1 MNKNNNSPNKNYN
14 QNTNY
19 NQNGEQNYNEYYQNN
34 NQYYN
39 NYENQT
45 DFANQNA
52 NVDSSQNYNNYNQNY
67 YDYNQYNNSQ
77 DYSNYNQ
84 YNNQA
89 NLAGNQYYDNYNQ
102 NYDYNYQNTN
112 NYYNNYNQGNN
123 QNYTYNNQDYTQ
135 SYEYSN
141 QDYTQSYEYSN
152 QGYTQ
157 GYGYSNQEQNQNYG
171 YNNLNQSQQY
181 INNNVNTNEE
191 NLNDQNTGKILKQE
205 KVNSFSETKAK
216 PSNEVNTVKYE
227 KNYNDTTHSNNRNFV
242 NHEKLDSIEIEQTK
256 NRQNLNISNQ
266 LDSQQLYGN
275 EEYNAHQK
283 NQHNNGFG
291 QGGTQQ
297 FNQNVEQINT
307 HSNGNYNEVN
317 NQNIPPIPPIINKNK
332 TTKKSSRNKKKGKG
346 KLVAT
351 ICFLLALI
359 LLAGGGYYYFS
370 KYKKSK
376 VVNEN
381 EVYGTVI
388 QKYKNAI
395 NNLESADS
403 SINVQAL
410 KAALKEK
417 KNDDYIKYLFYDID
431 GNGRK
436 ELLISRSDKPNNPF
450 DIYTFNKKKEVIR
463 LFDPETI
470 DISILDRLGVDG
482 GSNNSGSAVFTD
494 NTIRIRKFDK
504 DSGEY
509 NFLKFTDD
517 GNKLVKSTVITFT
530 GLDVDNSKY
539 KDQMTGKEYDSKKAF
554 NEAFPFPNVIQ
565 FDSEDWNSVLNFGN
579 NTDNNKD
586 NNQRKKPD
594 NYEAAYAS
602 ILKPYKD
609 AISNDKPD
617 TKGVNTVAISNYK
630 VYGEKQVG
638 KNFLNYGFYDI
649 NGDGIDELLLFT
661 EFDKEKPN
669 EYSPMD
675 VYTLDKDNKVVRI
688 TPEYVNGERTRLSI
702 TKDKVFQVYGSGGAK
717 VHGYTF
723 YKLADNGLSL
733 EKTDAFDFDG
743 ETNSKVYKRSFP
755 SGKNEEISVNDFRDK
770 MVNANNHMKFDF
782 GKRKSIFDFKG

>member
-19 NQNGEQNYNEYYQNN
+19 NSYNQNGEQNYNEYYQNN
-34 NQYYN
+34 TQYNY
-39 NYENQT
+39 NYENQ
-45 DFANQNA
+45 NGS
-52 NVDSSQNYNNYNQNY
+52 VDSSQNYSNYNQNY

-84 YNNQA
+84 YYNPDNA
-89 NLAGNQYYDNYNQ
+89 AENQYYDNYNQ

-123 QNYTYNNQDYTQ
+123 QNYNYDNQNYTYNNQGY
-135 SYEYSN
+135 N
-141 QDYTQSYEYSN
+141 QGYEYSN
-152 QGYTQ
+152 QGYNQ
-157 GYGYSNQEQNQNYG
+157 GYEYSNQGQNQNYG
-171 YNNLNQSQQY
+171 YNNQNQSQQFS
-181 INNNVNTNEE
+181 NNNVNTNVE
-191 NLNDQNTGKILKQE
+191 NLNNQNTSKILKQE
-205 KVNSFSETKAK
+205 KVNNYSEPKAK
-216 PSNEVNTVKYE
+216 STNEVNTVKYE
-227 KNYNDTTHSNNRNFV
+227 KNYNDVSQSNNINFV
-242 NHEKLDSIEIEQTK
+242 NHERDDSLNLEK
-256 NRQNLNISNQ
+256 KNNRQDLNNSNQ
-266 LDSQQLYGN
+266 LNSQKLYAN
-275 EEYNAHQK
+275 EVNNTHQR
-283 NQHNNGFG
+283 NQQINSFG

-307 HSNGNYNEVN
+307 QNNGNYNDIN

-332 TTKKSSRNKKKGKG
+332 TPKKSSRNKEKGKG
-346 KLVAT
+346 KLIAT
-351 ICFLLALI
+351 LCFLLALI
-359 LLAGGGYYYFS
+359 LLAGGGYYYFN

-381 EVYGTVI
+381 EIYGAVI
-388 QKYKNAI
+388 QKYKDAI

-463 LFDPETI
+463 LFNPETI

-494 NTIRIRKFDK
+494 KTVRIRKFDK

-509 NFLKFTDD
+509 NFLKFTDN
-517 GNKLVKSTVITFT
+517 GNKLEKSAVITFT

-554 NEAFPFPNVIQ
+554 NEAVPFPDVIQ
-565 FDSEDWNSVLNFGN
+565 FDSEDWHSVLNFGN
-579 NTDNNKD
+579 NTDNDNNNKD

-609 AISNDKPD
+609 ALSNDKPD

-638 KNFLNYGFYDI
+638 KNFLNYGFYDV

-702 TKDKVFQVYGSGGAK
+702 TKDKIFQVYGSGGAK

-723 YKLADNGLSL
+723 YKLTNNGLTL

-755 SGKNEEISVNDFRDK
+755 SGKNEEIPVNDFRDK
-770 MVNANNHMKFDF
+770 MVNSNNHMKFDF